1 MVLRIL
7 FLFFSAHSKIL
18 CGEVDSVLFMKL
30 KVIRRKDI
38 KTTVE
43 KNLLKVKKRVIALEG
58 KRVVLPDKL
67 NFKSNKIFKPQKM
80 ETPNHE
86 SKSKKGTLWLILL
99 LLSVVLNIY
108 QWRNHSTSVNM
119 YEQKVDTL
127 VVERVNVEKELSETR
142 SELEKYRGISANLDS
157 LLNEAQAK
165 IDEQSKKI
173 NSLTKNE
180 KNLKAL
186 NEQLRQQLAD
196 LQILRDEYL
205 GRIDSLLM
213 VNKQLVAEKEQLTGQ
228 NISLSKNLETTVA
241 TASVLKAEYIKA
253 KSFKRKG
260 SGKYVETALAKRTH
274 KLDICFDILDNKIS
288 KQGEKTV
295 YLKITEPG
303 GKPIGNRSTGSS
315 SFTSASGEEIMY
327 ASSSNITFT
336 GAKQN
341 LCMSYEEQED
351 KKFAPGTYLLE
362 VYIDGNLSGAGS
374 CVLR

>member
-1 MVLRIL
+1 
-7 FLFFSAHSKIL
+7 
-18 CGEVDSVLFMKL
+18 
-30 KVIRRKDI
+30 
-38 KTTVE
+38 
-43 KNLLKVKKRVIALEG
+43 
-58 KRVVLPDKL
+58 
-67 NFKSNKIFKPQKM
+67 M
-80 ETPNHE
+80 ETPNQE

-142 SELEKYRGISANLDS
+142 AELEKYRGISANLDS

-173 NSLTKNE
+173 NSITRNE

-228 NISLSKNLETTVA
+228 NITLSKNLETTVA

-253 KSFKRKG
+253 KSFKRKS

-274 KLDICFDILDNKIS
+274 KLDICFDILDNKIA
-288 KQGEKTV
+288 KQGEKNRLPEDYRAGRKTDRQQKHGIQFIHLCFRGRDYV
-295 YLKITEPG
+295 RLFFKHYIHRSKA
-303 GKPIGNRSTGSS
+303 KPLYELRRTG
-315 SFTSASGEEIMY
+315 
-327 ASSSNITFT
+327 
-336 GAKQN
+336 
-341 LCMSYEEQED
+341 
-351 KKFAPGTYLLE
+351 
-362 VYIDGNLSGAGS
+362 
-374 CVLR
+374 R